1 MCWNQIKFSR
11 VNHLPKRRER
21 MKKIVL
27 LLMSL
32 AVATTCYG
40 KEKVIVFHA
49 GSLSVPF
56 AEIEEAFEKAH
67 PQYDVQRE
75 ASGSRAAA
83 RKITD
88 INKPADVMASADYK
102 VIDNLMIPNHA
113 KFNAQFATNEMAIAF
128 TEKSK
133 YADEIT
139 ADNWP
144 KIFLMEGVKVG
155 HSDPNLDPC
164 GYRSML
170 VTKLAEDYYK
180 VPGLFD
186 KLFGYGESY
195 QNGEENSAKVI
206 VRPKETDLLGLIE
219 AGMYDYLYIY
229 KSVAE
234 QHNLK
239 YLTLPEEVS
248 LKSAKFTD
256 QYKKAEFQI
265 NGKKPGEWITKK
277 GAPMVYG
284 ITVAENSIC
293 PANKE
298 GAVLF
303 VNFVLSEQGQ
313 AIMEKNGQGVIA
325 PAVITGDPSIIH

>member
-1 MCWNQIKFSR
+1 MKQH
-11 VNHLPKRRER
+11 VYR
-21 MKKIVL
+21 MVLCL
-27 LLMSL
+27 LLGLLTFSANAIAETKSM
-32 AVATTCYG
+32 VT
-40 KEKVIVFHA
+40 IFHA

-56 AEIEEAFEKAH
+56 AEIEKAFEAKY

-88 INKPADVMASADYK
+88 IKKPADVMASADYK
-102 VIDNLMIPNHA
+102 VIDNLMIPDHA

-128 TEKSK
+128 TGKAK
-133 YADEIT
+133 YADQIT

-144 KIFLMEGVKVG
+144 EIFLKEGGKIG
-155 HSDPNLDPC
+155 HSDPNMDPC

-180 VPGLFD
+180 MPGLFD
-186 KLFGYGESY
+186 KLFGYGDSY
-195 QNGEENSAKVI
+195 QHGDENKAKVI

-248 LKSAKFTD
+248 LKSAKFAD
-256 QYKKAEFQI
+256 QYKNATFQI

-277 GAPMVYG
+277 GGPMVYG
-284 ITVAENSIC
+284 ITVAENDIS
-293 PANKE
+293 PANKN

-303 VNFVLSEQGQ
+303 VKFVLSEQGQ
-313 AIMEKNGQGVIA
+313 DIMAKNGQGVIA
-325 PAVITGDPSIIH
+325 PAVITGDPSILK

>member
-1 MCWNQIKFSR
+1 
-11 VNHLPKRRER
+11 
-21 MKKIVL
+21 MKKVVFI
-27 LLMSL
+27 L
-32 AVATTCYG
+32 AILALATTSFA
-40 KEKVIVFHA
+40 KEKIIIFHA

-56 AEIEEAFEKAH
+56 AEMEKVFEEKY

-75 ASGSRAAA
+75 AAGSRACA

-88 INKPADVMASADYK
+88 IKKPADVMASADYK
-102 VIDNLMIPNHA
+102 VIDNLMIPANA

-128 TEKSK
+128 TDKAK
-133 YADEIT
+133 YADQIT
-139 ADNWP
+139 AENWP
-144 KIFLMEGVKVG
+144 EIFLKEGVKVG
-155 HSDPNLDPC
+155 HSNPNMDPC

-180 VPGLFD
+180 VPGLYD
-186 KLFGYGESY
+186 KLFGYGDSY
-195 QNGEENSAKVI
+195 QNGEENKAKVI

-234 QHNLK
+234 QHHLK

-248 LKSAKFTD
+248 LKSAKFAD
-256 QYKKAEFQI
+256 QYKKATFKI

-277 GAPMVYG
+277 GGPMVYG
-284 ITVAENSIC
+284 ITVAENDIC

-298 GAVLF
+298 GAALF

-313 AIMEKNGQGVIA
+313 EIMKKNGQGVIA
-325 PAVITGDPSIIH
+325 PAIITGNPSILH

>member
-1 MCWNQIKFSR
+1 
-11 VNHLPKRRER
+11 
-21 MKKIVL
+21 MKKIVFI
-27 LLMSL
+27 L
-32 AVATTCYG
+32 AILALATTSFA
-40 KEKVIVFHA
+40 KEKIIIFHA

-56 AEIEEAFEKAH
+56 SEIEKVFEGKY
-67 PQYDVQRE
+67 PQYDIQRE
-75 ASGSRAAA
+75 AAGSRACA

-88 INKPADVMASADYK
+88 IKKPADVMASADYK
-102 VIDNLMIPNHA
+102 VIDNLMIPANA

-133 YADEIT
+133 YADQIT
-139 ADNWP
+139 AENWP
-144 KIFLMEGVKVG
+144 EIFLKEGVKVG
-155 HSDPNLDPC
+155 HSNPNMDPC

-170 VTKLAEDYYK
+170 VTKLAEDYYN
-180 VPGLFD
+180 VPGFYD
-186 KLFGYGESY
+186 KLFGYGDSY
-195 QNGEENSAKVI
+195 QNGEENKTKVI

-234 QHNLK
+234 QHHLK

-248 LKSAKFTD
+248 LKSAKFAD
-256 QYKKAEFQI
+256 QYKKATFQI

-277 GAPMVYG
+277 GGPMVYG
-284 ITVAENSIC
+284 ITVAENDIC

-313 AIMEKNGQGVIA
+313 AIMKKNGQGVIA
-325 PAVITGDPSIIH
+325 PTIITGDSSILN

>member
-1 MCWNQIKFSR
+1 
-11 VNHLPKRRER
+11 
-21 MKKIVL
+21 MKKIVIAFA
-27 LLMSL
+27 ML
-32 AVATTCYG
+32 AMATSVYA
-40 KEKVIVFHA
+40 KEKIVIYHA

-56 AEIEEAFEKAH
+56 GEIEKAFEAKY
-67 PQYDVQRE
+67 PEYDVQRE

-128 TEKSK
+128 TDKAK

-139 ADNWP
+139 AENWTE
-144 KIFLMEGVKVG
+144 IFLKDGVKVG
-155 HSDPNLDPC
+155 HSDPNMDPC

-170 VTKLAEDYYK
+170 VTQLAENYYNT
-180 VPGLFD
+180 PGLFD
-186 KLFGYGESY
+186 KLFGYGDSY
-195 QNGEENSAKVI
+195 QHGEEDTNKVI

-234 QHNLK
+234 QHHLR
-239 YLTLPEEVS
+239 YLELPEEVS

-256 QYKKAEFQI
+256 QYKKATFQI

-277 GAPMVYG
+277 GGPMVYG
-284 ITVAENSIC
+284 ITVAENNNS
-293 PANKE
+293 PVNKK

-303 VNFVLSEQGQ
+303 VNYVLSEQGQ
-313 AIMEKNGQGVIA
+313 KIMTKNGQGVIT
-325 PAVITGDPSIIH
+325 PAVITGDPSILN

>member
-1 MCWNQIKFSR
+1 M
-11 VNHLPKRRER
+11 
-21 MKKIVL
+21 
-27 LLMSL
+27 MSAL
-32 AVATTCYG
+32 ATTAFA
-40 KEKVIVFHA
+40 KETVVIFHA

-56 AEIEEAFEKAH
+56 AEIEAAFEAMY

-128 TEKSK
+128 TDKAK

-139 ADNWP
+139 AENWP
-144 KIFLMEGVKVG
+144 QIFLKEGVKVG
-155 HSDPNLDPC
+155 HSDPNMDPC

-170 VTKLAEDYYK
+170 VTKLAESYYK
-180 VPGLFD
+180 TPGLFD
-186 KLFGYGESY
+186 QLFGYGDSY
-195 QNGEENSAKVI
+195 QSNEENKDKVI

-234 QHNLK
+234 QHHLR
-239 YLTLPEEVS
+239 YLELPEEVS
-248 LKSAKFTD
+248 LKSAKFAD
-256 QYKKAEFQI
+256 QYAKVTFQI

-277 GAPMVYG
+277 AAPWC
-284 ITVAENSIC
+284 TASLLL
-293 PANKE
+293 KTTT
-298 GAVLF
+298 L
-303 VNFVLSEQGQ
+303 L
-313 AIMEKNGQGVIA
+313 
-325 PAVITGDPSIIH
+325 